1 MIFVY
6 HQCVGFI
13 DAWWCRDPL
22 KATCRRVAFFLL
34 ITAPAVAVPVVPN
47 FQQGVLS
54 SKTTTKTK
62 VTEVI
67 NSYEYRTGYEY
78 SVSGTNIEAD
88 GPIAPMS
95 MTTTTNTLNGVSSV
109 WRGLDPASKPSWRI
123 VNQGEAMQ
131 FVETLQGPGLVNH
144 TLINRETDIE
154 SLTETTSTF
163 TQ

>member
-1 MIFVY
+1 MWTGIWVAWGVL
-6 HQCVGFI
+6 CV
-13 DAWWCRDPL
+13 
-22 KATCRRVAFFLL
+22 
-34 ITAPAVAVPVVPN
+34 ITLAAPEAQSVPVVPN

-62 VTEVI
+62 VNEVI

-78 SVSGTNIEAD
+78 SASGTNIAPID
-88 GPIAPMS
+88 GEIAPRAL
-95 MTTTTNTLNGVSSV
+95 TTTSNTLNGISSRWV
-109 WRGLDPASKPSWRI
+109 GLDPADKPAWNI
-123 VNQGEAMQ
+123 VTQGASFQ

>member
-1 MIFVY
+1 MLWYWLVFSLI
-6 HQCVGFI
+6 
-13 DAWWCRDPL
+13 
-22 KATCRRVAFFLL
+22 LL
-34 ITAPAVAVPVVPN
+34 AAPTKAVPVVPN

-54 SKTTTKTK
+54 STTTTKTK

-78 SVSGTNIEAD
+78 SASGTNIE
-88 GPIAPMS
+88 PSESIAPMVLV
-95 MTTTTNTLNGVSSV
+95 TTTNTANGIASV
-109 WRGLDPASKPSWRI
+109 WRGLDPAQKPEWRI
-123 VNQGEAMQ
+123 VNQGASFQ